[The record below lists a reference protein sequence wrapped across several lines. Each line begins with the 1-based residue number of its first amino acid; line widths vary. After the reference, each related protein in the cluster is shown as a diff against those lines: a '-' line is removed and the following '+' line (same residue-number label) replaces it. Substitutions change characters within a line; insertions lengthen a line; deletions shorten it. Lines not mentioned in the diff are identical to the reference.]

1 MNQTGEQQWQQ
12 QEYDATNTMTND
24 PFNTFLNIDATD
36 DILDFDFGADLG
48 DPSLSLQNVSAE
60 QQIPLHEHHHQHQ
73 QQSLQHN
80 VNVNK
85 HMMDA
90 PDFSALG
97 LGQFT
102 QMQPAPS
109 HILQQYQPQP
119 HPSQQQQQ
127 QNYGTPTLMDF
138 GADQQFQQPHNTF
151 NTSMS
156 MQEYQPQQHY
166 SVPPTP
172 NSAKGYPGS
181 AQFPVNNL
189 PQQSIYNSPHH
200 FQMNNVANQHAVEV
214 MTDYSMSGYAMSPLG
229 SPAIFPQ
236 NNGHHIMYSHPHTAE
251 SSLAGSPTPID
262 LNGEANGNDMPV
274 ERPRKTRKKAT
285 PQTMRSRQTI
295 APKSR
300 KQSLTGIVD
309 KHIIFPHPE
318 NVQQPTHAS
327 QMTTDQNQT
336 NTPPRSASSEMSMP
350 PPPKPGSADGCVAA
364 PSATPASIMKYRPT
378 SQSGSASGTP
388 YMSPMIQQQDHGV
401 MDTPVISMLG
411 PGFEDLHLPDATLPQ
426 ENMARHVTPRILNG
440 NKAGTPMMLPKLTSA
455 RGTPR
460 PEVFQSPSVVSLKE
474 AGRNSR
480 KRNST
485 GSTLA
490 SPALLPKIS
499 PSIKPLLPEGHGMTN
514 DTHALLLASKSNY
527 QNLIEGNTLPG
538 VSYPADLSTNLTSK
552 RTSHKIAEQGRRNR
566 INTAL
571 QELAALIP
579 PNFSTG
585 KDGSHSSGDG
595 DGGSPEAEEEGK
607 KTGGK
612 PPATPTNQ
620 SSSKAATV
628 EQATAYIKVMQA
640 ERKEMEALHAQM
652 KEELE
657 ALKAASKSE

>member
-1 MNQTGEQQWQQ
+1 MNQTEEQQWHQQQ
-12 QEYDATNTMTND
+12 QEYDATNNMTSD
-24 PFNTFLNIDATD
+24 PFNTFLNIDSTD
-36 DILDFDFGADLG
+36 NILDFDFGDLG
-48 DPSLSLQNVSAE
+48 EASLSLQNGTTNG
-60 QQIPLHEHHHQHQ
+60 QIPLNEQLHHHQQ
-73 QQSLQHN
+73 QLPQQHDMN
-80 VNVNK
+80 NQ
-85 HMMDA
+85 MMDA
-90 PDFSALG
+90 PDFGALG
-97 LGQFT
+97 LGHFT
-102 QMQPAPS
+102 QMQPSPI
-109 HILQQYQPQP
+109 HMVQQYQSQP
-119 HPSQQQQQ
+119 HSSQQQQQ
-127 QNYGTPTLMDF
+127 TFGTPNFMDF
-138 GADQQFQQPHNTF
+138 GADQHFHQSHNTF
-151 NTSMS
+151 SQSMP
-156 MQEYQPQQHY
+156 MQDYQPQSLY

-172 NSAKGYPGS
+172 NSAKGFPGP
-181 AQFPVNNL
+181 AQFSVNNT

-200 FQMNNVANQHAVEV
+200 FQVNNVANQHAVEV
-214 MTDYSMSGYAMSPLG
+214 MTDYAMSGYAMSPLG

-262 LNGEANGNDMPV
+262 LNADANGNELPV
-274 ERPRKTRKKAT
+274 ERPRKTRRKAT
-285 PQTMRSRQTI
+285 PQTTKARQFI

-300 KQSLTGIVD
+300 KQSLTGMLD
-309 KHIIFPHPE
+309 KHVIFPHPE
-318 NVQQPTHAS
+318 SVQQPPHAS
-327 QMTTDQNQT
+327 QMVTEFDQTT
-336 NTPPRSASSEMSMP
+336 TPSRSVSSETCMP
-350 PPPKPGSADGCVAA
+350 PPPKPGSTVGCVAA
-364 PSATPASIMKYRPT
+364 PTATPASIMKYRST

-401 MDTPVISMLG
+401 MDTPVIAMLG

-426 ENMARHVTPRILNG
+426 ESMARRLTPGILNG
-440 NKAGTPMMLPKLTSA
+440 SKAGTPVVLPKLASA
-455 RGTPR
+455 KTTPR

-474 AGRNSR
+474 GGRNSR

-485 GSTLA
+485 GSTLV

-538 VSYPADLSTNLTSK
+538 VSYPADLSMNLTSK

-595 DGGSPEAEEEGK
+595 EGGSPEAEEGEK
-607 KTGGK
+607 KAGGK

-640 ERKEMEALHAQM
+640 ERKEMEALQVQM

-657 ALKAASKSE
+657 ALKASKSE